1 MLSEQP
7 YRKTD
12 ATAPGGTSVAVI
24 DDDGSLRS
32 ALRSLF
38 QSYGLTVRLFSSAED
53 FLSAVD
59 FTAECLIIDVRM
71 PGMSGLELQRYL
83 LAHGRR
89 TPAVFISAHD
99 DRVARL
105 EAAEAGAL
113 AFLRKPFTADSMMAA
128 VGSALGPD
136 AVERRP

>member
-1 MLSEQP
+1 VLSEQP

-105 EAAEAGAL
+105 GAL